1 MGIMRRNSGRVNRIC
16 RSPFHS
22 RSLDQSPRN
31 TARLCRGKRTETRPP
46 RAASSEEQSGPTPPG
61 SRRHWHQCM
70 KRSNRQAH
78 VWSSV
83 RREAHIVSYPLLQ
96 AQRRQVE
103 VVNLVED
110 DSADLAAIVSL
121 FTARLYGKRR
131 TKRKME
137 RIAAELQATGDE
149 LCN

>member
-1 MGIMRRNSGRVNRIC
+1 MRRHSGRVNRNC
-16 RSPFHS
+16 RLPFHS

-46 RAASSEEQSGPTPPG
+46 RAASGEEQSGHTPPG
-61 SRRHWHQCM
+61 SRRHLHQRM

-83 RREAHIVSYPLLQ
+83 RREAHIVSNPLRQ

-103 VVNLVED
+103 VVKLVED

-121 FTARLYGKRR
+121 FTARLYRQRR
-131 TKRKME
+131 AKRKTE
-137 RIAAELQATGDE
+137 RIAAEVQATGDE